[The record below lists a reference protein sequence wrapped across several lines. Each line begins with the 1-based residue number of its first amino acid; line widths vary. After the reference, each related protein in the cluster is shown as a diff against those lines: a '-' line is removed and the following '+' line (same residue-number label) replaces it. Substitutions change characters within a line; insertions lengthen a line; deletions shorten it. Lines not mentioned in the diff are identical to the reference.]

1 VLIAI
6 AGLYA
11 NLVGPVPQWF
21 PGPGIEE
28 GKPIMNDKPMELGM
42 TLFLFAFLTPFVM
55 IGIGMTIASI
65 MCLIGRVRVVVDEF
79 DSYVATGLGWF
90 QWKQR
95 FDPRQVSDVE
105 ITDSQT
111 ESNGQVKQAIK
122 ITADRTVQFGSVLSQ
137 RRLEW
142 LWAVTRELLV
152 PKKDRFHVQHPP
164 GLEWL
169 SKSET

>member
-11 NLVGPVPQWF
+11 NLVGPVPQS
-21 PGPGIEE
+21 
-28 GKPIMNDKPMELGM
+28 
-42 TLFLFAFLTPFVM
+42 FLTPFVM